1 MLNIPIDIA
10 LVNTNS
16 LKWII
21 ACHIRNDMRFSAYIQ
36 MPDKLPMHPSN
47 IYVLELSPASTKC
60 THGIAVKKFCR
71 CYCPG
76 GCEVALYSPL
86 HSRPWIAQIQD

>member
-21 ACHIRNDMRFSAYIQ
+21 ACHLRNTMRLSANVQ
-36 MPDKLPMHPSN
+36 MPNKLHVHPPN
-47 IYVLELSPASTKC
+47 INVLELSPASTKC
-60 THGIAVKKFCR
+60 IHGVAIKLFCR
-71 CYCPG
+71 LLRFSSEITFDECDG
-76 GCEVALYSPL
+76 
-86 HSRPWIAQIQD
+86 Q